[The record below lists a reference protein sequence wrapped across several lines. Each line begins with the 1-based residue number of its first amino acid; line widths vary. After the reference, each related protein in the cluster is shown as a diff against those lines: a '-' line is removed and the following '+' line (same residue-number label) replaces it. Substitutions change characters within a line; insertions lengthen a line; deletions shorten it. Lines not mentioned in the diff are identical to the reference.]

1 MKLINDHEKQALNFA
16 KKYGVKLEIL
26 GSEYKPMWGE
36 QTKRTVFKLRLSR
49 NRKNYTFEFG
59 QSIAQGNN
67 GPSMYDVLACLTKYD
82 PESFYDFCSSYGY
95 DTDSRSAE
103 RTYKAV
109 CKEYNAVERLF
120 GDIMDELQEI
130 Q

>member
-1 MKLINDHEKQALNFA
+1 MKTDYEQQAIDFA
-16 KKYGVKLEIL
+16 NKYGIKLEIL
-26 GSEYKPMWGE
+26 GSDYKSMWNE
-36 QTKRTVFKLRLSR
+36 KQRRTVFKLRLSR

-67 GPSMYDVLACLTKYD
+67 EPSMYDILACLTKYD
-82 PESFYDFCSSYGY
+82 TESFDDFCSSYGY

-103 RTYKAV
+103 RIYKAV

-120 GDIMDELQEI
+120 GDILDELSEI

>member
-1 MKLINDHEKQALNFA
+1 MKATDYEKQAIDFA
-16 KKYGVKLEIL
+16 NKFCIKLAIL

-49 NRKNYTFEFG
+49 NRKSYTFEFG

-67 GPSMYDVLACLTKYD
+67 EPSMYDILACLTKYD
-82 PESFYDFCSSYGY
+82 PESFDDFCASYGY
-95 DTDSRSAE
+95 DTDSRSK
-103 RTYKAV
+103 RIYKAV
-109 CKEYNAVERLF
+109 CEEYNAVKRLF
-120 GDIMDELQEI
+120 GDILDELSEI

>member
-1 MKLINDHEKQALNFA
+1 MKATDYEKQAIDFA
-16 KKYGVKLEIL
+16 NKFCIKLAIL

-49 NRKNYTFEFG
+49 NSKSYTFEFG

-67 GPSMYDVLACLTKYD
+67 EPSMYDVLACLTKYD
-82 PESFYDFCSSYGY
+82 PESFDDFCASYGY

-103 RTYKAV
+103 RIYKAV

-120 GDIMDELQEI
+120 GDILDELSEI